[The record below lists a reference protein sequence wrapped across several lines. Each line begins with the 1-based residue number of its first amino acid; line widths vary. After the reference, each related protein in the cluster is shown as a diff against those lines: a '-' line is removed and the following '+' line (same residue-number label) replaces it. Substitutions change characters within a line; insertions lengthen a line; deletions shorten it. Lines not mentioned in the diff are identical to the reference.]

1 MIKGRMRE
9 GKNKRER
16 ERESVEGR
24 KRERKGSWKEG
35 KKLISY

>member
-9 GKNKRER
+9 GKNKR

-35 KKLISY
+35 VKLISY